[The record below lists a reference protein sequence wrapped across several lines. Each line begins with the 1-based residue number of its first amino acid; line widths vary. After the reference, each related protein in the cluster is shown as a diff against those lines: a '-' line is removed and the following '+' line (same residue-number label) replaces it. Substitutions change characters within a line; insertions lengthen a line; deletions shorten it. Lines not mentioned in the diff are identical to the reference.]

1 MKAKVI
7 QFNQETMLELHH
19 ILNVKLDNDTIA
31 KTLNEVMGAQNKRK
45 SQISRSKMN
54 RFACI
59 CNIIQENL
67 IVTVKDLKAGISSIE
82 IEENN
87 GIIDT
92 RTIKN
97 YLKIL

>member
-1 MKAKVI
+1 
-7 QFNQETMLELHH
+7 
-19 ILNVKLDNDTIA
+19 
-31 KTLNEVMGAQNKRK
+31 
-45 SQISRSKMN
+45 MN